1 MFVFL
6 VSQYKSLRI
15 GAPKTRELRA
25 RKGYRTS
32 SAGCSFCPATAVSFC
47 KKRTALSPPTER
59 DVYGGSSS
67 RHLRATLLD
76 TARVVTLFYAVIM
89 AVGGVGAYLRTKSK
103 ASVVSGLTAAVL
115 LGVAYSQS
123 STALALGVAVALTVV
138 FGIRYSK
145 SKKLMPSGIL
155 GGVSAVVAIFL
166 AIALSGV

>member
-1 MFVFL
+1 M
-6 VSQYKSLRI
+6 
-15 GAPKTRELRA
+15 
-25 RKGYRTS
+25 
-32 SAGCSFCPATAVSFC
+32 
-47 KKRTALSPPTER
+47 
-59 DVYGGSSS
+59 
-67 RHLRATLLD
+67 
-76 TARVVTLFYAVIM
+76 VTLFYAVIM

-103 ASVVSGLTAAVL
+103 ASIVSGLTAAVL

-145 SKKLMPSGIL
+145 SKKLMPSGVL